1 VKLLYIAVTTV
12 LLAGA
17 AWSADNDPRADTRA
31 NLAGTWQQTDGS
43 GEKST
48 WILKETG
55 TSVHIANSND
65 AQTVADFDCNTVG
78 KECNVKLAGHK
89 SKVSMWFNGSKLVE
103 LQTTG
108 DEVVK
113 RRFQVTGKGD
123 TMEIE
128 TMPISPAGKT
138 ETAHFKRAEAQ
149 ASK

>member
-1 VKLLYIAVTTV
+1 MKLLYLAVTTI
-12 LLAGA
+12 LLAGT
-17 AWSADNDPRADTRA
+17 AWSADDATRADTRA

-48 WILKETG
+48 WILREDG
-55 TSVHIANSND
+55 TSVHVANSND
-65 AQTVADFDCNTVG
+65 AQTVADFNCNTVG
-78 KECNVKLAGHK
+78 KECDVKLAGHK

-113 RRFQVTGKGD
+113 RLFQVTGKGD

-128 TMPISPAGKT
+128 TVPIAPAGKT
-138 ETAHFKRAEAQ
+138 ETAHFKRAESQ